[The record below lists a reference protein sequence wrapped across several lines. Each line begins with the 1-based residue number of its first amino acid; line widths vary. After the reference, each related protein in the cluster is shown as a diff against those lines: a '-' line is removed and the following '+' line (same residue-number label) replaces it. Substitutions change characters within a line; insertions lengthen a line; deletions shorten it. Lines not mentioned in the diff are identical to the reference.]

1 MKSLRRLFT
10 RLFGYAN
17 PRAHDERIS
26 EEIESHISMQ
36 TAENIRAG
44 LSPVEARR
52 QAILKFGGRE
62 AMKEEYR
69 SERGLLFFDNLA
81 RDLRLAIRMLRK
93 SPGFTAVAVV
103 TLAMAIG
110 ANAVVFGV
118 LNALILHPLHVP
130 EAESLYGIQHGNE
143 DSSYQ
148 SYPDYLDLRDRNRSF
163 DDIAAYD
170 AAQVGLDAG
179 EDPSRVWIFLAS
191 GNYFDVLRLQPFLGR
206 FFHASDEHGPNSA
219 PYIVLSYSYW
229 HTHFQDDRG
238 VVGRV
243 VQVNKYPYTILG
255 VAPPGF
261 NGTLVFFNPGFFV
274 PLVNQEQVEGVNDL
288 NSRGKRFIFMT
299 LGHLKPGVTK
309 AQAIA
314 DLNSIGSY
322 LEKTYPKDDN
332 QRTFTLA
339 RPSLYGD
346 YLGKPV
352 RAFMT
357 GLMLLSALILLAACA
372 NLGSL
377 FGARAADRSREV
389 ALRLALGA
397 SRARILR
404 QLFTEA
410 LLLSLMGG
418 ALGLWGG
425 FVLMGGLSAWQP
437 FSRWPAQ
444 LRVNPDANV
453 YGVALFLTLAS
464 GFLFGAFPVRQ
475 VLRTNP
481 YEIIKASS
489 RGMTGGRVTF
499 RDLALIVQIA
509 ICALLV
515 TSSIV
520 AVRGLL
526 RSLHSDLGFEP
537 RNAIIADTDLSMA
550 GYSGARA
557 LQMQKRMIDTVAAIP
572 GVQSVG
578 LIDWAPL
585 VSGGNVDSLVFSD
598 ATADLRQ
605 SNAAARSFLFG
616 ISPEY
621 FRAARTALLAGRAFT
636 WQDDQNAPRVAVI
649 NQEFARRVFG
659 SPAKAMRAY
668 FKRPDGTRLQVVGI
682 VENGKYASLTE
693 DTQPAMF
700 LPFLQ
705 SPSTQTYLAVRS
717 DRDPAQIAA
726 AIRATMRNLDAGLPV
741 YMGPWNK
748 ELETT
753 LFGSRIAAITLGV
766 MGVIGAM
773 LSITGIFGM
782 VAYSVSKRLREL
794 GIRMALGAQRKE
806 VLQAALGRGLKLL
819 GIGSAAGLLLGILAS
834 RVLSAIVYQ
843 ATPRDPV
850 VLAGVVVAMLLL
862 GLVAT
867 WIPARRALAIDPAIL
882 MREE

>member
-1 MKSLRRLFT
+1 MKSLRRFFA
-10 RLFGYAN
+10 RLTNSATQ
-17 PRAHDERIS
+17 RAHDERIS
-26 EEIESHISMQ
+26 EEIENHIALQ
-36 TAENIRAG
+36 TGENIRAG

-62 AMKEEYR
+62 AMKEGYR
-69 SERGLLFFDNLA
+69 SERGLLFFENLA
-81 RDLRLAIRMLRK
+81 RDLRLAVRMLRK

-130 EAESLYGIQHGNE
+130 QAESLYGIQHGN
-143 DSSYQ
+143 DASSFQ

-170 AAQVGLDAG
+170 AALVGLDTG
-179 EDPSRVWIFLAS
+179 ENPSRAWIFLAS

-229 HTHFQDDRG
+229 QIHFRDDRG

-243 VQVNKYPYTILG
+243 VQVNKHPFTILG

-274 PLVNQEQVEGVNDL
+274 PLVNQEQVEGENDL
-288 NSRGKRFIFMT
+288 NARGKRFIFMT
-299 LGHLKPGVTK
+299 MGHLKQGVTP

-322 LEKTYPKDDN
+322 LERSYPKDDE
-332 QRTFTLA
+332 QRTFTLN

-357 GLMLLSALILLAACA
+357 GLMLLSGLILLAACA

-425 FVLMGGLSAWQP
+425 FALMGGLSAWQP

-444 LRVNPDANV
+444 LAVNPDANV

-489 RGMTGGRVTF
+489 RGITGGRVTI

-526 RSLHSDLGFEP
+526 RSLHSDLGFDP
-537 RNAIIADTDLSMA
+537 RNAIIADTDLSMG
-550 GYSGARA
+550 GYSGARVP
-557 LQMQKRMIDTVAAIP
+557 QIQKSMIDAVAAIP
-572 GVQSVG
+572 GVESVG

-585 VSGGNVDSLVFSD
+585 VSGGNVDSLVFTD

-605 SNAAARSFLFG
+605 ANAAAKSYLFG
-616 ISPEY
+616 VSPEY
-621 FRAARTALLAGRAFT
+621 FHAARTALLAGRAIT
-636 WQDDQNAPRVAVI
+636 WQDDENAPRVAVI
-649 NQEFARRVFG
+649 NQEFARRVF
-659 SPAKAMRAY
+659 SSAAKAMGGY
-668 FKRPDGTRLQVVGI
+668 FKMPDGTRLQVVGI
-682 VENGKYASLTE
+682 VEDGKYSSLTE
-693 DTQPAMF
+693 DQQPAMF

-717 DRDPAQIAA
+717 DRDPAQLAA
-726 AIRATMRNLDAGLPV
+726 AIRGTMRSLDSGLPV

-753 LFGSRIAAITLGV
+753 LFGSRMAAITLGV

-782 VAYSVSKRLREL
+782 AAYSVSKRLREL

-806 VLQAALGRGLKLL
+806 VLEAALGRALKLL

-882 MREE
+882 MRED